1 MCAAVVTVV
10 VVASFFLHSPL
21 PPPLNGMCALSH
33 SFHPPSHPSLCRCCA
48 SRCCSIQALMSAPN
62 PDDPLDEG
70 IAKHWKT
77 NEVDALAVARQ
88 WTLQWAQSD

>member
-1 MCAAVVTVV
+1 MCADLLIPST
-10 VVASFFLHSPL
+10 LSPT
-21 PPPLNGMCALSH
+21 
-33 SFHPPSHPSLCRCCA
+33 HPPTSALLLLLPLLLLLLFC
-48 SRCCSIQALMSAPN
+48 CCSIQALMSAPN

-88 WTLQWAQSD
+88 WTMQWAQSD